1 MAPGY
6 REPHG
11 ALARKGVVGRA
22 IGPHLSEEDFVTAA
36 LAQITPTGELTIV
49 NCGHH
54 PPLLRHRGDLRPLTD
69 GKEALPIGLEDDFTA
84 FTATWS
90 PGDRLLLHTDG
101 LVESRDARGHFL
113 PEHAIATALLAPDC
127 DQALDTLMKAA
138 ERHTGG
144 HAHDDMALL
153 LLEHGVRAETSSTSC
168 DQVYSLIRQ
177 AVRACRQTRYWSRS
191 TGSGRGFSGAAEFSD
206 RCGRC

>member
-1 MAPGY
+1 MP
-6 REPHG
+6 
-11 ALARKGVVGRA
+11 ALEHVAGEVGRA
-22 IGPHLSEEDFVTAA
+22 IGPHLGQEDFVTAA
-36 LAQITPTGELTIV
+36 LAQITTTGKLTIV

-69 GKEALPIGLEDDFTA
+69 GKPAPPLGLADDFTA

-90 PGDRLLLHTDG
+90 PGDRLLLYTDG

-127 DQALDTLMKAA
+127 DQALGTLMRAVD
-138 ERHTGG
+138 RHTGG

-153 LLEHGVRAETSSTSC
+153 LLENGASVRISANGH
-168 DQVYSLIRQ
+168 IA
-177 AVRACRQTRYWSRS
+177 AVP
-191 TGSGRGFSGAAEFSD
+191 AAAAP
-206 RCGRC
+206 